1 MKTFVV
7 FGFLL
12 AAGACDMVTPT
23 EPLNKA
29 ALVAPTNEPFNPS
42 SRTPPPTPPPCPVGM
57 VCGTWTPGPTPTP
70 NNVLPPAPC
79 GTNGGYS
86 LEPPFGCIWT
96 CPCSYTKTPTPAA
109 TLTPT
114 PTRTPTP
121 TPCNPFSPC

>member
-1 MKTFVV
+1 MKTVV
-7 FGFLL
+7 AFGFLL

-23 EPLNKA
+23 EPGGTTGTVVVNT
-29 ALVAPTNEPFNPS
+29 PFEPR
-42 SRTPPPTPPPCPVGM
+42 SRTPQPTPPPCPVGM

-96 CPCSYTKTPTPAA
+96 CPCSYTKTPTP
-109 TLTPT
+109 T
-114 PTRTPTP
+114 PTR
-121 TPCNPFSPC
+121 